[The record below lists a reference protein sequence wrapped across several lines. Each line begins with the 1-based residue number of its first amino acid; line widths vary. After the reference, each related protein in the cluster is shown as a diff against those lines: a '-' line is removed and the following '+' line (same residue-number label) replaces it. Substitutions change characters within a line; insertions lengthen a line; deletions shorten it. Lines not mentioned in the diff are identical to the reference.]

1 MGAVDADGILAASED
16 MIAILAH
23 RGFWTEPAEK
33 NSREAL
39 ERAFREGFG
48 IETDIRDRNGAL
60 VVSHDPPAGDGL
72 MSFDELL
79 ELYGRHAPRADGQ
92 GAGGRAGTLALNI
105 KADGLQGPLLDALA
119 RHGVDDWFVFDMAV
133 PDGILYLRRGAV
145 AYTRQSE
152 YEREPSFYERAA
164 GVWLDA
170 FESDWI
176 DAAAIERHL
185 AAGKRVAL
193 VSPELHGRPHA
204 AAWESWKAV
213 ATRAEPGMLALC
225 TDFPDKAREFFDA
238 P

>member
-1 MGAVDADGILAASED
+1 MATSED

-60 VVSHDPPAGDGL
+60 VVSHDPPHDPPLGDGL
-72 MSFDELL
+72 MTFDELL
-79 ELYGRHAPRADGQ
+79 DLYGRYAPRA
-92 GAGGRAGTLALNI
+92 GGRETGGQAGTLALNI
-105 KADGLQGPLLDALA
+105 KADGLQGQLLDALA
-119 RHGVDDWFVFDMAV
+119 RRGVDDWFVFDMAV
-133 PDGILYLRRGAV
+133 PDGILYLRRNAV

-152 YEREPSFYERAA
+152 YEREPSFYEQAT

-176 DAAAIERHL
+176 DAAVIEQHL

-213 ATRAEPGMLALC
+213 ASRAEPGMLAIC